1 MEPLALLLGAAPVP
15 GCAGSVLISADPEL
29 QNPQGGL
36 SGPVVGL
43 AAEAAIEAA
52 SGPGERMQDLSV
64 AFLAAGRTRPFVARA
79 ELLGGGTYRAE
90 LRDEGANQLLAA
102 AVGVTGP
109 V

>member
-1 MEPLALLLGAAPVP
+1 M
-15 GCAGSVLISADPEL
+15 
-29 QNPQGGL
+29 
-36 SGPVVGL
+36 GL

-64 AFLAAGRTRPFVARA
+64 AFLAAGRTGPFVARA

-109 V
+109 GDVQCRPVGQHRRNASASRTVT